1 MPRSLTKVMAQRSEK
16 SVHTLSV
23 DNALEK
29 FCCESKWGDNQVWVK
44 LLDVCMVMRTVQPK
58 KEHING

>member
-1 MPRSLTKVMAQRSEK
+1 MAQRSEK